1 MEFRHQPQQLQK
13 QKQSYI
19 PNLMQ
24 GVHLLQ
30 LNRIELSTYLSNQI
44 LENPFVDMPEQE
56 SRLIQSAINE
66 TASAIEQT
74 TASQPSLFDFL
85 KEQIEL
91 FYRKTYLRE
100 LLFWWVNQLD
110 HRGYVTKTIEEAMD
124 ETGAA
129 SVELLDALT
138 LLQQL
143 DPPGVGARDLKE
155 CLLLQT
161 ERLDFAPSIAYIVIE
176 ENLESLTNKKWSS
189 LAQTYDVT
197 EADIKEVY
205 QFIKKLTPS
214 PGEAYQASYTPFV
227 LPELSVSVDKDE
239 LVISETK
246 YKTPL
251 VSFNQSYFKELSSS
265 DDPQLKSYIKEKKK
279 EYDILQT
286 SLEKRKETILR
297 VGTAIVMHQ
306 HTYFKDADAPL
317 VPLQLTDLAEEL
329 HLNQSTISRAVRET
343 YIETPYGSKELKTFL
358 SRRSSQSELS
368 KDHIIQ
374 ALQNLIQSEDKAK
387 PLSDQA
393 ISDAL
398 KAENMTLSR
407 RGVTK
412 YRKQLDIP
420 SSKQRKE

>member
-1 MEFRHQPQQLQK
+1 
-13 QKQSYI
+13 
-19 PNLMQ
+19 
-24 GVHLLQ
+24 
-30 LNRIELSTYLSNQI
+30 
-44 LENPFVDMPEQE
+44 
-56 SRLIQSAINE
+56 
-66 TASAIEQT
+66 
-74 TASQPSLFDFL
+74 
-85 KEQIEL
+85 
-91 FYRKTYLRE
+91 
-100 LLFWWVNQLD
+100 
-110 HRGYVTKTIEEAMD
+110 
-124 ETGAA
+124 
-129 SVELLDALT
+129 
-138 LLQQL
+138 
-143 DPPGVGARDLKE
+143 
-155 CLLLQT
+155 
-161 ERLDFAPSIAYIVIE
+161 
-176 ENLESLTNKKWSS
+176 
-189 LAQTYDVT
+189 
-197 EADIKEVY
+197 
-205 QFIKKLTPS
+205 
-214 PGEAYQASYTPFV
+214 
-227 LPELSVSVDKDE
+227 
-239 LVISETK
+239 
-246 YKTPL
+246 
-251 VSFNQSYFKELSSS
+251 LSSS

-368 KDHIIQ
+368 KDYILQ

-393 ISDAL
+393 LSDAL

>member
-56 SRLIQSAINE
+56 SRLIQTAINE
-66 TASAIEQT
+66 TASTIEQT

-176 ENLESLTNKKWSS
+176 ENLESLINKKWSS

-227 LPELSVSVDKDE
+227 LPELSVSIDKDE

-368 KDHIIQ
+368 KDHILQ

>member
-227 LPELSVSVDKDE
+227 LPELSVSIDKDE

-251 VSFNQSYFKELSSS
+251 VSFNRSYFKELSSS

-368 KDHIIQ
+368 KDHILQ

>member
-343 YIETPYGSKELKTFL
+343 YIETPYGSKGLKTFL

-368 KDHIIQ
+368 KDHILQ